1 MHVQEHEGR
10 HGVWRDGGVTTCHLS
25 MSKVLLPSW
34 PSPGRA
40 LCPPLLPLR
49 VLVALAVGGTF
60 SSPVK
65 GITTPGVVWYVE
77 RGGGDKERE
86 GGRWSG
92 RWRRERM
99 FVGRSGKFRVSGGT

>member
-1 MHVQEHEGR
+1 
-10 HGVWRDGGVTTCHLS
+10 

-34 PSPGRA
+34 TSPGRG

-65 GITTPGVVWYVE
+65 GITAPGMVEYVE
-77 RGGGDKERE
+77 GGGDR
-86 GGRWSG
+86 
-92 RWRRERM
+92 
-99 FVGRSGKFRVSGGT
+99 